1 MTIALGLLAAA
12 MLSTANPTDSHCE
25 DLTEFDTEGLARY
38 EFTEPSMVG
47 AFGLSAKE
55 RVRIGEVRVVLQPIF
70 DADNPDE
77 DRWLYRTADALHVDT
92 GEAVIRQVIL
102 FEEGATVAVGELIE
116 SERILRAK
124 PYLFD
129 ARVLPR
135 RLCGETLDVD
145 VVTRD
150 VWTLL
155 PRVDVSRSG
164 GDDSFGV
171 GLSDV
176 NILGTGQE
184 LSAGYAS
191 NEDRKGVDLFYYD
204 PNVAR
209 SRVALSAL
217 LADFDDG
224 SRQFVELRQPF
235 YALDTPYAVG
245 AMFDRVDQEEGLYFR
260 NDEYAEFQQR
270 YTQYGVSGGVS
281 FGRRHDRVRRLSMG
295 YRYEEHRFSEIS
307 GQTPPLPFPRDRT
320 FAYPWIGFES
330 VEDEYEVA
338 VNVDRI
344 ERTEDL
350 YVGERMFA
358 ELGYSSDAFGADDAR
373 RGVYRIGYQDSLRPD
388 DRHLFTFGA
397 SGRGYWN
404 FDSNE
409 EEELIARA
417 FGSYRHQQTE
427 RFSFASA
434 IEFIYTSNLFDDQQ
448 LLLGGDTGLRGYPSR
463 YQAGDRRFVVSLEER
478 YFSDVY
484 LMRLLRVGYAAFIDV
499 GRSWFPGEPD
509 ADEYGVLANVGFGLR
524 LESTRTRRDRILHI
538 DLAAPLVDGRDVDSV
553 QLSFTVKSQ
562 L

>member
-1 MTIALGLLAAA
+1 MTVGLALIAAA
-12 MLSTANPTDSHCE
+12 MLSTADPDGASCQ
-25 DLTEFDTEGLARY
+25 DLTEHDANSLARY

-47 AFGLSAKE
+47 GFARRAKE
-55 RVRIGEVRVVLQPIF
+55 RLQIGEVRIVRQPIF
-70 DADNPDE
+70 DATNPDE
-77 DRWLYRTADALHVDT
+77 DRWLYRSADALHADT

-102 FEEGATVAVGELIE
+102 FAEGATVTVAELIE

-135 RLCGETLDVD
+135 RLCGQTLDVD

-155 PRVDVSRSG
+155 PRIDVSRSG
-164 GDDSFGV
+164 GDDRFGI

-176 NILGTGQE
+176 NILGAGRE
-184 LSAGYAS
+184 LSAGYSS

-209 SRVALSAL
+209 SRVSLGALV
-217 LADFDDG
+217 ADFDDG
-224 SRQFVELRQPF
+224 SRQFIELRRPF
-235 YALDTPYAVG
+235 YALDVPYAIG
-245 AMFDRVDQEEGLYFR
+245 GTFDRVDQEEGLYFR
-260 NDEYAEFQQR
+260 NEEYAEFQRR

-281 FGRRHDRVRRLSMG
+281 FGRRHDRVRRLLMG
-295 YRYEEHRFSEIS
+295 YRYEEHTFSEIA
-307 GQTPPLPFPRDRT
+307 GQTPPLPFPQDRT

-344 ERTEDL
+344 ARTEDL

-358 ELGYSSDAFGADDAR
+358 EFGYSSDALGGDDAR

-417 FGSYRHQQTE
+417 FGNYRHQQTE

-434 IEFIYTSNLFDDQQ
+434 IEFVYTSNLFDDQQ

-463 YQAGDRRFVVSLEER
+463 YQAGDRRFVVSFEER
-478 YFSDVY
+478 FFSDVY

-509 ADEYGVLANVGFGLR
+509 TDEYGVLANVGLGLR

-538 DLAAPLVDGRDVDSV
+538 DLAVPLVEGRDVDSV